1 MSNDPL
7 LMEYEKFHIK
17 NHGISGHTIQGG
29 TGLGDRLSNWWSGKA
44 SSCFE
49 VCFGETTSMTDY
61 ANGNTYTTYDC
72 E

>member
-1 MSNDPL
+1 MSKDRL
-7 LMEYEKFHIK
+7 LKDFEEYVIK
-17 NHGISGHTIQGG
+17 PQELSCQSINGG
-29 TGLGDRLSNWWSGKA
+29 TGVGERLSNWWSGKA

-49 VCFGETTSMTDY
+49 ICFGETMSMTDY

>member
-1 MSNDPL
+1 MNQDL
-7 LMEYEKFHIK
+7 LLEEFEKYI
-17 NHGISGHTIQGG
+17 IQKHDTPYHSVHGG
-29 TGLGDRLSNWWSGKA
+29 TGMGERLSNWWSGKA

-49 VCFGETTSMTDY
+49 VCFGETMSMTDY